1 MKSPTSKGEREA
13 MRDEYAG
20 LADVYDRIA
29 RDPGIRV
36 FYREWRQALL
46 AAANE
51 RGVLLD

>member
-1 MKSPTSKGEREA
+1 

-20 LADVYDRIA
+20 LADVYDRMA

-46 AAANE
+46 AAASGRTRMLSSE
-51 RGVLLD
+51 PCCATRECAC